1 MKIGNHVKGATLCFF
16 VDGKIALETGATV
29 ETWRAASLQHPPSE
43 LKTGKG
49 GIINFIFNFIILPE
63 RLQERIYFVNFALR
77 QPGGGRKE
85 NACGANM
92 IEKQLINN

>member
-1 MKIGNHVKGATLCFF
+1 VARRVSTAPSIRIEKG
-16 VDGKIALETGATV
+16 E
-29 ETWRAASLQHPPSE
+29 
-43 LKTGKG
+43 G